1 MNFERISRRG
11 VLAVTAGAV
20 GTVGSVRTT
29 STAEAGGTNENG
41 TSSHVVIFGGSP
53 DSVIE
58 YGLTVSGRLRKSGRS
73 GGAPIADRYVT
84 VDGEDSIS
92 NRGRHASGAVAG
104 GGDAYRF
111 TGRITRFR
119 VSLSSARQ
127 NEVSVYLDG
136 RRVRPDELGDAPAA
150 RTPVEF
156 LDCSTAR
163 VTGTFRGVRLHTSF
177 WDEAGLGTNWLFPG
191 AVSGTTVL
199 HPTAEHDPYPFAI
212 DSVSL
217 DTRKLKTPGQPAKF
231 TAVNPYAGP
240 WCREGGAPSGT
251 LPNHLVIFGG
261 SPGTVIRYE
270 FAVSGRLT
278 KSGDAD
284 GAPIADRYVTVDEED
299 ELSGN
304 RARGAVAGGGDA
316 YRFSGDLTAFEID
329 GGATVY
335 LNGRRVNPNEL
346 GGEGGG
352 TNGGEGGDGGGN
364 EMEDGGGNE
373 MEDENGTRSKGIE
386 FQGCERAVVTG
397 DFERVTIN
405 TSWYASDGFATS
417 YNEIGP
423 VSGRTRIDR
432 SNVGDIGKSG
442 FVIVSVAAYES
453 GSAEPTI
460 SKRNPNT
467 EACDRKLRPTT
478 ETTETET
485 ETGTRTR
492 ETTQESETARQQ
504 TTERTTE
511 SQETTDASSTSRE
524 SRTSAESTANST
536 PEATDTGGGT
546 PGESGD
552 GTSESGADAGGG
564 SASGTSGS
572 GSGGETGGSGT
583 SGSDSSASGNE
594 SA

>member
-1 MNFERISRRG
+1 MNLERISRRG

-41 TSSHVVIFGGSP
+41 TTSHIVIFGGSP

-58 YGLTVSGRLRKSGRS
+58 YGLTVSGRLQKSGRS
-73 GGAPIADRYVT
+73 GGASIADRYIT

-127 NEVSVYLDG
+127 NEVGIYLDG
-136 RRVRPDELGDAPAA
+136 RKVRPDELGDAPAA

-156 LDCSTAR
+156 LDCNTAR

-270 FAVSGRLT
+270 FAVSGQLA

-284 GAPIADRYVTVDEED
+284 GAPIADRYVTVDSED

-335 LNGRRVNPNEL
+335 LNGRRVNPDEL
-346 GGEGGG
+346 GGGGGG
-352 TNGGEGGDGGGN
+352 TDGGEEGDGGG
-364 EMEDGGGNE
+364 DE

-405 TSWYASDGFATS
+405 TSWYASDGLATS

-423 VSGRTRIDR
+423 VSGRTQIDR
-432 SNVGDIGKSG
+432 SNVGDVGESG
-442 FVIVSVAAYES
+442 FVIVTVAAYES

-467 EACDRKLRPTT
+467 EACNRKLRPTT
-478 ETTETET
+478 ETTGTET
-485 ETGTRTR
+485 ETGTQTR

-504 TTERTTE
+504 TTERTTK

-524 SRTSAESTANST
+524 SSTSAESTANST

-546 PGESGD
+546 SGESGD

-572 GSGGETGGSGT
+572 
-583 SGSDSSASGNE
+583 DSSASGNE

>member
-1 MNFERISRRG
+1 LSCFIRFGVEPFQGFMSFERVSRRG
-11 VLAVTAGAV
+11 VLAATAGVV
-20 GTVGSVRTT
+20 GTAGTVRTT
-29 STAEAGGTNENG
+29 STAEAGDTNENG
-41 TSSHVVIFGGSP
+41 TTSHVVIFGGSP
-53 DSVIE
+53 SSVIE

-92 NRGRHASGAVAG
+92 NRGQHASGAVAG

-156 LDCSTAR
+156 LDCNTAR
-163 VTGTFRGVRLHTSF
+163 VTGTFRGVRMHTSF
-177 WDEAGLGTNWLFPG
+177 WDGAGLGTNWLFPG

-199 HPTAEHDPYPFAI
+199 HPAAEHDPYPFAI
-212 DSVSL
+212 DTVSL
-217 DTRKLKTPGQPAKF
+217 DTRKLGTPGQPAKF
-231 TAVNPYAGP
+231 TADNPYAGP
-240 WCREGGAPSGT
+240 WCREAGASDGK

-261 SPGTVIRYE
+261 SPGTVVRYE
-270 FAVSGRLT
+270 FAVSGRVA

-284 GAPIADRYVTVDEED
+284 GAPIADRYVTVNGED
-299 ELSGN
+299 VLSGN
-304 RARGAVAGGGDA
+304 RVRGAVAGGGDA
-316 YRFSGDLTAFEID
+316 YRYSGDLTAFEID
-329 GGATVY
+329 GDATVY

-346 GGEGGG
+346 GGGGGG
-352 TNGGEGGDGGGN
+352 TDGGE
-364 EMEDGGGNE
+364 GGGNE
-373 MEDENGTRSKGIE
+373 MEDENGTRSNGIE

-432 SNVGDIGKSG
+432 SNVGDIGESG
-442 FVIVSVAAYES
+442 FVIVNVAAYES

-467 EACDRKLRPTT
+467 EACNRKLRRTT

-485 ETGTRTR
+485 ETREETRDTTR
-492 ETTQESETARQQ
+492 ESENTRQQ
-504 TTERTTE
+504 TTERTTK
-511 SQETTDASSTSRE
+511 SQDTTDASDTSRE
-524 SRTSAESTANST
+524 SSTSDESTANGT
-536 PEATDTGGGT
+536 PEATDTGAET
-546 PGESGD
+546 SGESGG
-552 GTSESGADAGGG
+552 GTSESGVGAGETSESG
-564 SASGTSGS
+564 SSETSGS
-572 GSGGETGGSGT
+572 GPSGSETG
-583 SGSDSSASGNE
+583 GNE